1 MPQGYHHVTQDIRS
15 QIYALKAIG
24 TSLHKISAIVG
35 RHVSTVSREI
45 KRNTG
50 GRGYRYKQADPD
62 FRTFWQT
69 KWRQA
74 SPLLCS

>member
-35 RHVSTVSREI
+35 RHVSTVSRLTSALFGRQNGDKPRHYCVLEI
-45 KRNTG
+45 
-50 GRGYRYKQADPD
+50 
-62 FRTFWQT
+62 
-69 KWRQA
+69 
-74 SPLLCS
+74 

>member
-24 TSLHKISAIVG
+24 ASLHKISAIVG

-45 KRNTG
+45 RFCRKNFGER
-50 GRGYRYKQADPD
+50 QADL
-62 FRTFWQT
+62 FWT
-69 KWRQA
+69 
-74 SPLLCS
+74 SLCC